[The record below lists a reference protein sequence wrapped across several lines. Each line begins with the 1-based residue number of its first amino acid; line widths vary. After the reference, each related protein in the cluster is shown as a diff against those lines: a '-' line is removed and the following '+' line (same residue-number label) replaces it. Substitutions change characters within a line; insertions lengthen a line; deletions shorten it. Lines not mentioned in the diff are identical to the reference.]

1 MKQKI
6 RKKGKIA
13 VAVIAILIL
22 AIALTVRMNLP
33 KPVESLDTA
42 FDLSQI
48 ADGTYSGYCDNG
60 LVTAEVKITIQNN
73 TITKV
78 ELVEHQNGLGSGAE
92 TIVDAVVEQQS
103 VEVDAIS
110 GATASSQ
117 TILKAIENGLSEG
130 QGKS

>member
-1 MKQKI
+1 MIQTSG
-6 RKKGKIA
+6 RKGKIA
-13 VAVIAILIL
+13 ITVVAIVLL
-22 AIALTVRMNLP
+22 AIAVAVRINFP
-33 KPVESLDTA
+33 KPMKLLDSS

-60 LVTAEVKITIQNN
+60 LVKAGVKVWVQHN

-78 ELVEHQNGLGSGAE
+78 ELVEHQNGLGFGAE

-103 VEVDAIS
+103 IEVDTIS

-117 TILKAIENGLSEG
+117 TILKAIENALSEG
-130 QGKS
+130 QETS